1 MVLCIIYRVNNFD
14 TKTCGFGTF
23 TPGYHLCERK
33 GRIDY
38 YMEVFDVTLT
48 ILDFVVL
55 LMSIWKISDGPHGP
69 LVKQYQCNNTMV

>member
-33 GRIDY
+33 GGFLY
-38 YMEVFDVTLT
+38 EVFDVTLT
-48 ILDFVVL
+48 ILDFVNVNL
-55 LMSIWKISDGPHGP
+55 KI
-69 LVKQYQCNNTMV
+69 